1 MCADVES
8 LRSHL
13 VESLGVLCSGR
24 QHPDPQQTFSEWIKS
39 LPTLETL
46 ERERRYQQEQRQRQI
61 LEQQY
66 QREAI
71 RRRERDECTLMSA
84 NDYNV
89 PEESELSVQQ
99 QKHEQILRMQAEIR
113 RLEQGDLN
121 EDPKLKVNAKGEQGP
136 SKKEKLAIQE
146 RQRLQQLEDQRRE
159 GRELERMR
167 REDLYYVERILEAKA
182 KAKEE
187 QEKREKSGAL
197 QKNALEEQQKH
208 IARMRLL
215 YAEKRIADRETLA
228 MRAEDLLSRQM
239 RFREAEKLKE
249 ELQNEWHE
257 RKVMQTEEHDS
268 RSRWM
273 LWDRMMAKQQEAELK
288 QQRAEARR
296 LKRQQL
302 RQEKEARA
310 AWIECWDENG
320 NRYFYNSIT
329 GISQWEAPPTS

>member
-13 VESLGVLCSGR
+13 VESLETLCSGR
-24 QHPDPQQTFSEWIKS
+24 QHPDPQQTFSDWIKS

-46 ERERRYQQEQRQRQI
+46 EREHRYQQEMRQRQI

-71 RRRERDECTLMSA
+71 RRRERDECTLMYV

-89 PEESELSVQQ
+89 PEENELSVQQ
-99 QKHEQILRMQAEIR
+99 EKHEQILRMQAEIR
-113 RLEQGDLN
+113 QLEQSDLSGDS
-121 EDPKLKVNAKGEQGP
+121 KIKVKANGEQEL

-146 RQRLQQLEDQRRE
+146 RQRLLQLEDQRHE
-159 GRELERMR
+159 GRELERMC
-167 REDLYYVERILEAKA
+167 REDLYYVERILQAKA

-187 QEKREKSGAL
+187 QQKREKSEVL
-197 QKNALEEQQKH
+197 QKNGIEEQQRY

-215 YAEKRIADRETLA
+215 DEEKRVAEREA
-228 MRAEDLLSRQM
+228 IGMRMEDLFGRQI
-239 RFREAEKLKE
+239 RFREAEKVKE
-249 ELQNEWHE
+249 RLQNEWHE
-257 RKVMQTEEHDS
+257 RKKMQAEEHEC
-268 RSRWM
+268 RSQWI
-273 LWDRMMAKQQEAELK
+273 LWDRMLDKQHQEELK
-288 QQRAEARR
+288 QQRAEARS

-302 RQEKEARA
+302 RQEKEIKA
-310 AWIECWDENG
+310 AWIESWDESG

-329 GISQWEAPPTS
+329 GMSQWEPPSI